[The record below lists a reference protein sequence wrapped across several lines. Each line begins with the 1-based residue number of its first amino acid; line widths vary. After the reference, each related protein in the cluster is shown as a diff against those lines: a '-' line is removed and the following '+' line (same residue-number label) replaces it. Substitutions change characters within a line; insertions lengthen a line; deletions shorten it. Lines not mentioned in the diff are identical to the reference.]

1 MPLNVRSIA
10 VSIAV
15 ICFFLMSLIGWASGL
30 TPFVCCK
37 RALIGAVLVYVAGSW
52 AVRAI
57 NSILVNAMIANRV
70 DERDGSDFAD
80 TTNVAFGD
88 RNSGATD

>member
-15 ICFFLMSLIGWASGL
+15 ICFFAMSLIGWGSGL
-30 TPFVCCK
+30 APFVCCK
-37 RALIGAVLVYVAGSW
+37 RALIGAALAYVGGGW

-57 NSILVNAMIANRV
+57 NTILVNAMLASRMDQQNGPGIAANR
-70 DERDGSDFAD
+70 R
-80 TTNVAFGD
+80 VASGD
-88 RNSGATD
+88 